1 MRDGLRHGQSVQ
13 RDRAPMGVHI
23 GYVESNRHG
32 QMGGGRQRRF
42 SYDGAGRSMVHS
54 EVVGRGHLEKHKGP
68 GGKYQTVR
76 RWVYRQ
82 TSDRAA
88 AVAPQA
94 PAAQAASEEGSLI
107 PIGMAPEEARQ
118 RGIRDA
124 VDKTRFR
131 ELRTS

>member
-54 EVVGRGHLEKHKGP
+54 EVVGRGHLEKHKDLAGNNQLSS
-68 GGKYQTVR
+68 GWVNGKQR
-76 RWVYRQ
+76 NG
-82 TSDRAA
+82 AA
-88 AVAPQA
+88 GAPQA

-107 PIGMAPEEARQ
+107 PIGVAPEEARQ
-118 RGIRDA
+118 RGNPR
-124 VDKTRFR
+124 RGG
-131 ELRTS
+131 

>member
-54 EVVGRGHLEKHKGP
+54 EVVGRGHLEKNKELSGNINLSA
-68 GGKYQTVR
+68 GGFTAKQVI
-76 RWVYRQ
+76 
-82 TSDRAA
+82 
-88 AVAPQA
+88 APPPA
-94 PAAQAASEEGSLI
+94 PPKPP
-107 PIGMAPEEARQ
+107 PIKLPVKKAP
-118 RGIRDA
+118 
-124 VDKTRFR
+124 
-131 ELRTS
+131 